1 MYHRS
6 PSCMEPLMI
15 YSPSQDG
22 LAPPQRRIAAAS
34 LWAAIVLVV
43 LDGSIVNVAL
53 PTLAKV
59 FQVSAADTVWIV
71 SSYQIALIIA
81 LLPCSALGESIG
93 YRRVFIGGVVIFT
106 IASALSAFAPSVTAL
121 ILARFL
127 QGLGGAA
134 VMSVNAALLRF
145 TYPASLV
152 GIAIGWNAMAVALSS
167 ASGPAIGSLILSLAE
182 WQWLFA
188 LNIPIGI
195 GVLIAARFLPSLHGH
210 RRRLDY
216 RSIALNGL
224 FFAGLIFGCDIWPDR
239 PLLGGLLVS
248 IALGAAWLLF
258 QRERCKEAPMVP
270 IDLLRNRQ
278 IRMSVIASVL
288 CFCAQISSYIALP
301 FYLEHS
307 LNQPAMTAGL
317 LMTPW
322 PLAVAIAA
330 PIAARA
336 ALKVQTGMLC
346 LLGCCCLSFAL
357 LLMALWPVGDH
368 LWPLIACSTLA
379 GIGFGFFQTPNNRN
393 MLLAAP
399 RERSGAAGGMQ
410 GTARLLGQASGAVM
424 IELLFSVLPLNYAPQ
439 IGLAIS
445 AVLALFAGLVSA
457 LRLQREK

>member
-1 MYHRS
+1 MTPDP
-6 PSCMEPLMI
+6 PS
-15 YSPSQDG
+15 DG
-22 LAPPQRRIAAAS
+22 LPLPQRRIAAAS

-53 PTLAKV
+53 PTLASV

-81 LLPCSALGESIG
+81 LLPCSVLGESIG
-93 YRRVFIGGVVIFT
+93 YRRVFIGGVIVFT
-106 IASALSAFAPSVTAL
+106 IASALSAMAPSVTGL

-145 TYPASLV
+145 TYPVSLV

-167 ASGPAIGSLILSLAE
+167 ASGPAIGSLILSVAQ

-195 GVLIAARFLPSLHGH
+195 GVLVAARFLPNVTGH
-210 RRRLDY
+210 CRSLDY
-216 RSIALNGL
+216 ASIALNGI
-224 FFAGLIFGCDIWPDR
+224 FFAALIFGCDIWPDWPR
-239 PLLGGLLVS
+239 TGAGLV
-248 IALGAAWLLF
+248 ALAIISAWLLF
-258 QRERCKEAPMVP
+258 QRERRKEAPMLP

-288 CFCAQISSYIALP
+288 CFCAQMGSYIALP

-307 LNQPAMTAGL
+307 LNQPALTAGL

-322 PLAVAIAA
+322 PLAVAFAA
-330 PIAARA
+330 PVAARL
-336 ALKVQTGMLC
+336 ALKVQTGALC
-346 LLGCCCLSFAL
+346 LIGCCCLSLAL
-357 LLMALWPVGDH
+357 LLMAVWPVGTQ
-368 LWPLIACSTLA
+368 LWPLIVFSTIA

-410 GTARLLGQASGAVM
+410 GTARLMGQASGAVM
-424 IELLFSVLPLNYAPQ
+424 IELLFSLISLKHAPQ
-439 IGLAIS
+439 IGLAIG
-445 AVLALFAGLVSA
+445 AGLALLAGIVSA
-457 LRLQREK
+457 LRIKSET

>member
-1 MYHRS
+1 MNHDTS
-6 PSCMEPLMI
+6 L
-15 YSPSQDG
+15 DG
-22 LAPPQRRIAAAS
+22 LPPPQRRIAAAS

-53 PTLAKV
+53 PTLASV

-93 YRRVFIGGVVIFT
+93 YRRVFVGGVIVFT
-106 IASALSAFAPSVTAL
+106 IASALAALAPSVTGL

-145 TYPASLV
+145 TYPASLL
-152 GIAIGWNAMAVALSS
+152 GIALGWNAMAVALSS
-167 ASGPAIGSLILSLAE
+167 ASGPAIGSLILSFAQ

-195 GVLIAARFLPSLHGH
+195 GVLVASRFLPRVIGH
-210 RRRLDY
+210 SRSLDY
-216 RSIALNGL
+216 LSITLNGIV
-224 FFAGLIFGCDIWPDR
+224 FAGLIFGCDIWPDR
-239 PLLGGLLVS
+239 PASGTALVGFS
-248 IALGAAWLLF
+248 LAAAWILF
-258 QRERCKEAPMVP
+258 RRERRKDAPMLP

-288 CFCAQISSYIALP
+288 CFCAQMGSYISLP

-307 LNQPAMTAGL
+307 LKQPALTAGL

-330 PIAARA
+330 PIAARM
-336 ALKVQTGMLC
+336 ALKVQTGTLC
-346 LLGCCCLSFAL
+346 LIGCCCLGLAL
-357 LLMALWPVGDH
+357 LLMAVWPVGDH
-368 LWPLIACSTLA
+368 LWPLIAFSTLA
-379 GIGFGFFQTPNNRN
+379 GVGFGFFQTPNNRN

-399 RERSGAAGGMQ
+399 RERAGAAGGMQ
-410 GTARLLGQASGAVM
+410 GTARLLGV
-424 IELLFSVLPLNYAPQ
+424 
-439 IGLAIS
+439 
-445 AVLALFAGLVSA
+445 
-457 LRLQREK
+457 